1 MPERDRD
8 ALLWRIIRAQGGR
21 VTLDM
26 SPPPEGFVVLS
37 QRSPTS
43 RRHRIF
49 IAEILDPTSI
59 QRDKITKAQYQNF
72 QIDRHRIAL
81 ILLVAVLFL
90 ILTAVGLWIGLH

>member
-1 MPERDRD
+1 M
-8 ALLWRIIRAQGGR
+8 
-21 VTLDM
+21 
-26 SPPPEGFVVLS
+26 VLS